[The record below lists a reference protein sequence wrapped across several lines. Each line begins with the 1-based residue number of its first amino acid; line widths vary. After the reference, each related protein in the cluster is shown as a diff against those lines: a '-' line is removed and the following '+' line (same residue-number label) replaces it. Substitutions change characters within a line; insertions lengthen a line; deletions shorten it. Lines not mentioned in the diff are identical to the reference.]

1 MLDAGAALL
10 QVYTGYIYAGPALVA
25 DLNRLVPHDH
35 QGEHPMTSSYG
46 DRLSAAVAQRGP
58 LCVGIDP
65 HPAIL
70 QAWGLSVDAAG
81 LERCARGMVEA
92 LGETVAV
99 FKPQSAFFEAHG
111 SAGIA
116 VLERTLADIA
126 GFGRAGAAG
135 REAGGHRLD
144 HGRVRR
150 RVPHRRLAAGRRRRH
165 PQSLPR
171 LRARCPAPSTWR

>member
-1 MLDAGAALL
+1 MTRDDGQAMLDAGAALL

-25 DLNRLVPHDH
+25 DLNRLVPHDD

-70 QAWGLSVDAAG
+70 KAWGLSVDAAG

-92 LGETVAV
+92 LGETVRGVQAPV
-99 FKPQSAFFEAHG
+99 G
-111 SAGIA
+111 
-116 VLERTLADIA
+116 VLR
-126 GFGRAGAAG
+126 GA
-135 REAGGHRLD
+135 
-144 HGRVRR
+144 
-150 RVPHRRLAAGRRRRH
+150 RRRRASRCSSA
-165 PQSLPR
+165 PWPTSPP
-171 LRARCPAPSTWR
+171 RARCRCWT